1 MFGYKVAHWATI
13 AGPQNT
19 DIMIELMLILRVLP
33 NNNENVIHEMIPAI
47 SLKNTFKTPTLN
59 RFIWSTR
66 VLEFWSTRAL
76 KYWSTGVVL
85 VLVMVVLTGWI
96 KTVEGIVQ
104 KTIVVPKIDKME
116 LTFEGMVFALVSSYL
131 LFKKILYTSPK
142 NPAKV

>member
-13 AGPQNT
+13 AGPQKT

-59 RFIWSTR
+59 LFM
-66 VLEFWSTRAL
+66 
-76 KYWSTGVVL
+76 L
-85 VLVMVVLTGWI
+85 VVVLTGWI